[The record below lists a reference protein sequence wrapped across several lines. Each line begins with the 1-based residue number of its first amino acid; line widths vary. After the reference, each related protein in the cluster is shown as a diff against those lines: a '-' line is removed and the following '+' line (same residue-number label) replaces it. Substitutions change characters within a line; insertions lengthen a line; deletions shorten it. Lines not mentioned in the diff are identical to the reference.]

1 TGTTQLGR
9 VRGLTATSSSTQ
21 TDNARLSQIKARS
34 GEPSDTDL
42 CVTRRKPDRHKDS
55 RYTRDLCSPAAKH
68 RRGRG
73 GTLQDRPT
81 YSGGNMDDR
90 KTVLRLDGS
99 YGTGDLVRTTVVTA
113 DRIHGKVDTVYEI
126 PYAIFDVKALIGAME
141 SKYILGYGV
150 ERVVPAGSKVVV
162 LTTGE
167 DGLRAEFDNG
177 DEQ

>member
-1 TGTTQLGR
+1 
-9 VRGLTATSSSTQ
+9 
-21 TDNARLSQIKARS
+21 
-34 GEPSDTDL
+34 
-42 CVTRRKPDRHKDS
+42 
-55 RYTRDLCSPAAKH
+55 
-68 RRGRG
+68 
-73 GTLQDRPT
+73 
-81 YSGGNMDDR
+81 MDER